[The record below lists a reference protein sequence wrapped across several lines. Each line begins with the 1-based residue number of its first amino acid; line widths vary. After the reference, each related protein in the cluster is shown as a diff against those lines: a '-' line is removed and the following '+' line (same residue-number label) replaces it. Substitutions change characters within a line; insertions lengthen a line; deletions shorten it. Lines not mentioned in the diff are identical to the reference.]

1 MNTQIVS
8 SLRYFLTCLVAVLLS
23 AAVRAQRYY
32 APLPFGM
39 SVYDTATRVPVAVQ
53 YSLQAWHMGS
63 AKRVAAWPFLSDI
76 PDSVC
81 TVRSS
86 FYARSGYDRGH
97 LLPAA
102 SRSADAGLMRSTFVM
117 SNVAPQIPTLN
128 RGQWKRAEDEERLL
142 AKKFGYVNVYN
153 APIFFLNDTAWIMP
167 RLVAIPHAFLKVILN
182 ERCDSIIRYWF
193 FLNR

>member
-1 MNTQIVS
+1 MIAQIAP
-8 SLRYFLTCLVAVLLS
+8 SLRYFLLCLLAVLLT
-23 AAVRAQRYY
+23 AIVQAQRYY

-39 SVYDTATRVPVAVQ
+39 SVYDAATRVPLAVQ

-63 AKRVAAWPFLSDI
+63 AKRVAAWPFISDI

-81 TVRSS
+81 TVRSN

-128 RGQWKRAEDEERLL
+128 RGQWKKAEDEERKL
-142 AKKFGYVNVYN
+142 AITHGYVNVYN

-167 RLVAIPHAFLKVILN
+167 RLVAIPHAFLKVVLN
-182 ERCDSIIRYWF
+182 ARCDSVIRYWF